1 MTSFQISMTS
11 QPTPD
16 GRFTS
21 ESVAEVALVE
31 SSPTLEALEVD
42 SSSEVPEERLEVSF
56 FSPKPHTYTTLP
68 LDGAARNFYFFLRGY
83 V

>member
-21 ESVAEVALVE
+21 ESVAEVAQVE
-31 SSPTLEALEVD
+31 SSRTLEALEVD

-56 FSPKPHTYTTLP
+56 FSPKPHTYTTY
-68 LDGAARNFYFFLRGY
+68 ARWCCQELLFFLHGY
-83 V
+83 A